1 MSSSLADQSKNG
13 RTPSTTCLDDI
24 EKGLHYL
31 NELNQHYEMVA
42 LGLKKPGNI
51 PTNQQWEWGSAFTA
65 NRLSLTNKTHELS
78 LLSHFLTT
86 DPEQPYPPASDQ
98 MNT

>member
-51 PTNQQWEWGSAFTA
+51 TNQQWDWAFAFTA
-65 NRLSLTNKTHELS
+65 DRLSLSTQTH
-78 LLSHFLTT
+78 
-86 DPEQPYPPASDQ
+86 
-98 MNT
+98 